1 MADVMICPKGCRDL
15 KPGRLT
21 LRFVRRRE
29 TAEYLQKPV
38 AAHSRMLIRL
48 PFFLPLLTY
57 SPSWEIITAMPS
69 TTEPSATMTVEIV
82 ALLQ

>member
-1 MADVMICPKGCRDL
+1 MANVMICPKGCRDL

-21 LRFVRRRE
+21 QRFVRRRE

-38 AAHSRMLIRL
+38 AAHSRMLIRP
-48 PFFLPLLTY
+48 PFFLPLS
-57 SPSWEIITAMPS
+57 SPSWETITVMPS
-69 TTEPSATMTVEIV
+69 TTAPSATMTVEIA